1 MMISFLK
8 ESTFVVNDVLSDAWE
23 VLKKRYIAI
32 AGLCFLMF
40 VTSNSSA
47 ILGFYFNDL
56 NSIFNIFIA
65 LLFVILYF
73 GIQLTLFKHIFQ
85 VLDKKEQDVQLNK
98 SIPTVKEMIF
108 FFTGMLFML
117 LLVLSSY
124 LIISV
129 LLLPLIYLEIPIE
142 LLVNIGFIIA
152 CLFIFLMLTRLVF
165 FPFFIIDRSQN
176 TFRALRL
183 SLAITRGNVTKLLM
197 LLAFFVMLNL
207 MYLYFSYLNLAVIS
221 TGLSLVNSFLVVPLA
236 SVTIAIAYR
245 KMMGEYHGS
254 EDPEIFKNIL

>member
-23 VLKKRYIAI
+23 VLKKRYFAI

-47 ILGFYFNDL
+47 VLGFYFNDFNSVL
-56 NSIFNIFIA
+56 NVFIA
-65 LLFVILYF
+65 LLFVVLYF

-85 VLDKKEQDVQLNK
+85 VLDKEEKAVKLKE
-98 SIPTVKEMIF
+98 SIPSIKEMGF
-108 FFTGMLFML
+108 FFAGMLIML
-117 LLVLSSY
+117 FLVLFSY
-124 LIISV
+124 LLISV

-142 LLVNIGFIIA
+142 VLVNIGIVIA
-152 CLFIFLMLTRLVF
+152 CLFIFLMLTRLAF
-165 FPFFIIDRSQN
+165 FPFFIIDKGQN
-176 TFRALRL
+176 TFRSLRL

-197 LLAFFVMLNL
+197 LLAFFVILNL
-207 MYLYFSYLNLAVIS
+207 MYLYFSYLNLAIIS
-221 TGLSLVNSFLVVPLA
+221 TGLSLVNSFLVIPLA

-254 EDPEIFKNIL
+254 EDPEVFKNIL